1 MKNEKSRFLKNTDE
15 TIYDSRT
22 SLTWMAND
30 SRIDLK
36 KDVSWGEIEKY
47 VEDMNGKSFGGHSD
61 WRIPSAQEALS
72 LFDKNKLNKDF
83 KGGDIHLDSI
93 FPPGAGNTTW
103 TSETRGR
110 EAQIIFYIN
119 GFPYWYEKE
128 DKTLSH
134 SVRLIRRD

>member
-1 MKNEKSRFLKNTDE
+1 MEKGKARFLKSDDG
-15 TIYDSRT
+15 TIYDSDT

-30 SRIDLK
+30 SRINLDK
-36 KDVSWGEIEKY
+36 EVTWDEIEKY
-47 VEDMNGKSFGGHSD
+47 AADINEKKFGGHDD
-61 WRIPSAQEALS
+61 WRMPSGQEALT

-119 GFPYWYEKE
+119 GLPYWYEKN
-128 DKTLSH
+128 DITISH

>member
-1 MKNEKSRFLKNTDE
+1 
-15 TIYDSRT
+15 
-22 SLTWMAND
+22 MAND

-36 KDVSWGEIEKY
+36 EDVSWDETEKY
-47 VEDMNGKSFGGHSD
+47 AEDMNGKSFGGHSD
-61 WRIPSAQEALS
+61 WRIPSVQEALS
-72 LFDKNKLNKDF
+72 LFDKEKLNKDF

>member
-1 MKNEKSRFLKNTDE
+1 MEKEKSRFLKNAAG
-15 TIYDSRT
+15 TIYDSQT

-30 SRIDLK
+30 SWD
-36 KDVSWGEIEKY
+36 EIEEY
-47 VEDMNGKSFGGHSD
+47 AEDMNGKSFGGHSD
-61 WRIPSAQEALS
+61 WRMPSGQEALS

-93 FPPGAGNTTW
+93 FSPRAGNTTW

-119 GFPYWYEKE
+119 GLPYWYGKD